1 MTASRQGHSPGWW
14 HNLDYLIVLSALAI
28 SAYGVLMVFS
38 ATRGADPT
46 EPANTSFLARQL
58 TFVVLG
64 TLVMVAVG
72 AIDYRKIQQFAS
84 LAYLGLVVA
93 LCGVLVA
100 GVEVNGA
107 QAWFS
112 LGSFQLQ
119 PSEFGKIVLI
129 VVLGA
134 LYGLAPSP
142 PLRRVIVG
150 LVIVGVPVGLIL
162 LQPDVGT
169 VLIYGAIIAAV
180 LVAAGVRPSHLG
192 LIGAGLVVCVAV
204 LLGSGNLEDYQVSRL
219 TVFLTEETADE
230 SDELQ
235 QVRYQVDQAQIA
247 IGNGGVT
254 GRGLFKGTQ
263 TRSRNIPEQQTDF
276 IFTVVGEELGL
287 VGAAALLMLY
297 AILIARMWRVAA
309 LANEFTGVLVCVGVM
324 AMFLFQ
330 MFQSIGMNL
339 GMMPV
344 TGIPLPLFS
353 YGGSSVLTSFIGV
366 GLVLNVHLRR
376 FS

>member
-1 MTASRQGHSPGWW
+1 MTATERPSSWW
-14 HNLDYLIVLSALAI
+14 HHLDFLIVISALAI
-28 SAYGVLMVFS
+28 AAYGVLMVFS

-46 EPANTSFLARQL
+46 EPANTSFLVRQL
-58 TFVVLG
+58 AFIVLG
-64 TLVMVAVG
+64 ALLMVAVA
-72 AIDYRKIQQFAS
+72 AIDYRVIQQYAS
-84 LAYLGLVVA
+84 LAYAGLVIA
-93 LCGVLVA
+93 LGGVLVA

-112 LGSFQLQ
+112 LGPFQLQ

-142 PLRRVIVG
+142 TLRRVVVG
-150 LVIVGVPVGLIL
+150 LMIVALPVGLIL

-169 VLIYGAIIAAV
+169 VLIYAAIIAAV
-180 LVAAGVRPSHLG
+180 LVAAGVRPSHLA
-192 LIGAGLVVCVAV
+192 LIGAGLVISVAV
-204 LLGSGNLEDYQVSRL
+204 LLGSGKLEDYQVSRL

-230 SDELQ
+230 SDSLQ

-254 GRGLFKGTQ
+254 GRGLFEGTQ

-287 VGAAALLMLY
+287 VGSAGLLMLY
-297 AILIARMWRVAA
+297 ALLISRMWRVAS
-309 LANEFTGVLVCVGVM
+309 LTNDFTAMLVCTGVM

-353 YGGSSVLTSFIGV
+353 YGGSSVLTSFIGI